1 MQYVRFVGYNK
12 NSKIPTMSL
21 NAQTN
26 KYHCSRCNAS
36 GFSIGLYS
44 KIKGIDTKK
53 AYRELLER
61 ECFSQD
67 KSNIEISPINLLAN
81 IETRDKIYREFLGML
96 KLEKQ
101 HKQYLSSI
109 GLLESTMEDNLYRT
123 IPSNYMK
130 RRLICHSLAKK
141 YNLCGIPGFYQEE
154 DFKWCFNGCKGF
166 FVPVF
171 DNNGYIQGLS
181 IHLDKAFNSTT
192 DFWFSSNGKINGTE
206 VKSWTSKYKLS
217 EDTETVIITDNF
229 IFGTLIKDILDTP
242 VIAFQKISNS
252 YMILKEIE
260 NTNIKNIVFA
270 IQKEHSENLDYIIRR
285 ICRNLIPLDYT
296 FDIKYIS
303 NYKDFFDDNFNVTY
317 TLNKIA

>member
-12 NSKIPTMSL
+12 NSKIPTLSL

-44 KIKGIDTKK
+44 KLKGIDTKK

-109 GLLESTMEDNLYRT
+109 GLLESTMADNLYRT
-123 IPSNYMK
+123 IPSNYVK
-130 RRLICHSLAKK
+130 RRLICHSLAR
-141 YNLCGIPGFYQEE
+141 NII
-154 DFKWCFNGCKGF
+154 
-166 FVPVF
+166 FVEYLV
-171 DNNGYIQGLS
+171 S
-181 IHLDKAFNSTT
+181 
-192 DFWFSSNGKINGTE
+192 
-206 VKSWTSKYKLS
+206 
-217 EDTETVIITDNF
+217 
-229 IFGTLIKDILDTP
+229 
-242 VIAFQKISNS
+242 
-252 YMILKEIE
+252 
-260 NTNIKNIVFA
+260 
-270 IQKEHSENLDYIIRR
+270 IRR
-285 ICRNLIPLDYT
+285 RILNGVLMVVKGSLCLFLIIMGIFKDCL
-296 FDIKYIS
+296 YI
-303 NYKDFFDDNFNVTY
+303 
-317 TLNKIA
+317 